1 MKSTAIRRSALLFL
15 LALLS
20 LPVPAPGLAAERET
34 FRAPPDFP
42 QRMRNVRTIGILK
55 PDVKIFE
62 ITSGGVKEL
71 RPEWCDEACGLVK
84 GAVAAEFRR
93 FGYELKEIDPAA
105 DSEEEVREMLA
116 LHEAV
121 VAGILPHAYDGPG
134 LFPAKKTNFDY
145 PVGPI
150 DNILRPAGADAL
162 LVVRGVDEIS
172 TSGRKA
178 MQTLG
183 ILAGA
188 AVGIITT
195 PNMGK
200 TFLFL
205 SLIDRSGDLLWFNV
219 QGGAGGY
226 NLREPDSVAKL
237 VAGSLAGFRER
248 IK

>member
-1 MKSTAIRRSALLFL
+1 MKHAAIRWLAIAFL
-15 LALLS
+15 PFFL
-20 LPVPAPGLAAERET
+20 VPAAGFAAEQEA
-34 FRAPPDFP
+34 FRAPPDFR
-42 QRMRNVRTIGILK
+42 QRIQKVKTIGILK
-55 PDVKIFE
+55 PEMKIFE

-84 GAVAAEFRR
+84 NEVTAEFHR
-93 FGYELKEIDPAA
+93 FGYELKAIDPGA
-105 DSEEEVREMLA
+105 DSEGEVGEMLA
-116 LHEAV
+116 LHGAV
-121 VAGILPHAYDGPG
+121 VAGILRHAYDGPG

-145 PVGPI
+145 TVGPI
-150 DNILRPAGADAL
+150 DNIVRLAGADAL
-162 LVVRGVDEIS
+162 LVVRGVDEVS

-188 AVGIITT
+188 AVGIIST

-200 TFLFL
+200 TFLFV

-226 NLREPDSVAKL
+226 NLREPESVAKL
-237 VAGSLAGFRER
+237 VAKSLAGFQE
-248 IK
+248 KMK

>member
-1 MKSTAIRRSALLFL
+1 MKHAAIRWSALLL
-15 LALLS
+15 LTALL
-20 LPVPAPGLAAERET
+20 VPAPGFAAEQET
-34 FRAPPDFP
+34 FRAPPDFR
-42 QRMRNVRTIGILK
+42 QRMQKVRTIGILS

-84 GAVAAEFRR
+84 SAVTAEFRR
-93 FGYELKEIDPAA
+93 FGYELKAIDPGK
-105 DSEEEVREMLA
+105 DSEGEVREMLA

-121 VAGILPHAYDGPG
+121 VAGILRHAYDGPG

-145 PVGPI
+145 TVGPI
-150 DNILRPAGADAL
+150 DNIVRPAGADAL
-162 LVVRGVDEIS
+162 LMVRGIDEVS

-200 TFLFL
+200 TFLFVT
-205 SLIDRSGDLLWFNV
+205 LIDRSGDLLWFNV

-226 NLREPDSVAKL
+226 NLREPDSVSKL
-237 VAGSLAGFRER
+237 VDRSLAGFQE
-248 IK
+248 KMK

>member
-1 MKSTAIRRSALLFL
+1 MKHAAIRR
-15 LALLS
+15 LALL
-20 LPVPAPGLAAERET
+20 LLTVLIVPATGFAAEQET

-42 QRMRNVRTIGILK
+42 QRMKKVRTIGILK
-55 PDVKIFE
+55 PEVKIFE
-62 ITSGGVKEL
+62 LTSGGVKEL
-71 RPEWCDEACGLVK
+71 RPEWCDEGCVLVK
-84 GAVAAEFRR
+84 TTVTAEFRR
-93 FGYELKEIDPAA
+93 FGYELKAIDPGA
-105 DSEEEVREMLA
+105 DSEGEVREMLA

-121 VAGILPHAYDGPG
+121 VTGILRHAYDGPG

-145 PVGPI
+145 TVGPI
-150 DNILRPAGADAL
+150 DNIVRLAGADAL
-162 LVVRGVDEIS
+162 LVVSGVDEIS

-195 PNMGK
+195 PNMGR
-200 TFLFL
+200 TFLFV

-226 NLREPDSVAKL
+226 NLREPESVSKL
-237 VAGSLAGFRER
+237 VAKSLAGFQE
-248 IK
+248 KMK